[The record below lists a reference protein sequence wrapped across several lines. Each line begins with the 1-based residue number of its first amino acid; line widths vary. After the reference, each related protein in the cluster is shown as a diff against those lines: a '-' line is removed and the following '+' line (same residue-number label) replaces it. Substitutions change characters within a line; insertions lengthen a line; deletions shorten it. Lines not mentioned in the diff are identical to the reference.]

1 MNQEKSDSDAQ
12 LTPLKIEGPI
22 PSTVAGI
29 ESIKESY
36 SETMSPHR
44 RIFKWFARRPTATT
58 RLAILSSLL
67 PSDVTDDELLKLMCV
82 GPKEQIDGSLTDY
95 VLKKEST
102 KSEREGS
109 IEDHFGYSYAHKRI
123 PSDDELSSLHETLR
137 ETWGGDLPTVIDPT
151 AGGGTIPFESSR
163 YGLPTISNELNP
175 VAWVLNKVILQY
187 ARTEGS
193 LESEVQKWSKRIN
206 AEVREELSE
215 YFPSRNGVE
224 PNYYFRTYSIECPSC
239 GSRFPLSD
247 QWWFNKD
254 DRGSGGYAVQP
265 IYKNDELTYK
275 VVEIDDS
282 TDFDPS
288 VGTVDGG
295 DAECPHC
302 GVVTERDG
310 LVSKFQS
317 GEFEFEVCAIKFVD
331 KINGTKYHSPTEE
344 DFDAI
349 DAAEKRVNNDLQLS
363 TLLQEDRYIGYYDR
377 AGPYGITKWRDLYT
391 PRQLLA
397 HTAYLNAFDNV
408 KPDIRQEYADE
419 TAEAILVLLTLIGTR
434 QINHNSRLTPIRA
447 NRGFVDNMLGNNN
460 FSFQWH
466 FGESNMLSG
475 GKSYE
480 SWTTNVLDFYEKV
493 VGYYPSISKEQK
505 DLVSINQGDAGNLP
519 VEDDSVQAVVIDP
532 PYGDNIIYSEI
543 SDAFY
548 VWQRQYLNDVFP
560 DKFSSTE
567 TNKEDEAVEN
577 PGLGEEVLEGTTPR
591 QRYEDRMRSIFS
603 EAYRILEP
611 GGVITIYFT
620 DKEIGAWDSLTMSIM
635 DSGFTITATHTISS
649 ETPSRIGVQGQS
661 SADSSLLLTCR
672 KPANPQSETRQPTLW
687 SDIRER
693 TRNAARAKATELLD
707 SNLNLTKTDVIIGA
721 FGPTLRVFT
730 EEYPVVDKHDDPVRP
745 KQALEEARTAV
756 TEVLIDRELEDSLDD
771 VDELTTWYI
780 LSWLVYETEDIPYDE
795 ARQLGLGVGVR
806 IDEIKQET
814 KIWGKSRDKLLLKG
828 HDYRVRDITA
838 LEAGEKRRKRAYPV
852 DPRNESFDNHIDAV
866 HAALNVLN
874 TKGGDFAWNWLQQ
887 RDLQNAPWFQR
898 TVKSLI
904 QVLPQDHPDYEL
916 LINLASGD
924 TGELLDINTEF
935 LSRDRDNGQTRT
947 TLQDF

>member
-1 MNQEKSDSDAQ
+1 
-12 LTPLKIEGPI
+12 
-22 PSTVAGI
+22 
-29 ESIKESY
+29 
-36 SETMSPHR
+36 
-44 RIFKWFARRPTATT
+44 
-58 RLAILSSLL
+58 
-67 PSDVTDDELLKLMCV
+67 
-82 GPKEQIDGSLTDY
+82 
-95 VLKKEST
+95 
-102 KSEREGS
+102 
-109 IEDHFGYSYAHKRI
+109 
-123 PSDDELSSLHETLR
+123 
-137 ETWGGDLPTVIDPT
+137 
-151 AGGGTIPFESSR
+151 
-163 YGLPTISNELNP
+163 
-175 VAWVLNKVILQY
+175 
-187 ARTEGS
+187 
-193 LESEVQKWSKRIN
+193 
-206 AEVREELSE
+206 
-215 YFPSRNGVE
+215 
-224 PNYYFRTYSIECPSC
+224 
-239 GSRFPLSD
+239 
-247 QWWFNKD
+247 
-254 DRGSGGYAVQP
+254 
-265 IYKNDELTYK
+265 
-275 VVEIDDS
+275 
-282 TDFDPS
+282 
-288 VGTVDGG
+288 
-295 DAECPHC
+295 
-302 GVVTERDG
+302 
-310 LVSKFQS
+310 
-317 GEFEFEVCAIKFVD
+317 
-331 KINGTKYHSPTEE
+331 
-344 DFDAI
+344 
-349 DAAEKRVNNDLQLS
+349 
-363 TLLQEDRYIGYYDR
+363 
-377 AGPYGITKWRDLYT
+377 
-391 PRQLLA
+391 
-397 HTAYLNAFDNV
+397 
-408 KPDIRQEYADE
+408 
-419 TAEAILVLLTLIGTR
+419 
-434 QINHNSRLTPIRA
+434 
-447 NRGFVDNMLGNNN
+447 MLGNNN

-577 PGLGEEVLEGTTPR
+577 PGLGEEVLENTTPR
-591 QRYEDRMRSIFS
+591 QHYEDRMRSIFS
-603 EAYRILEP
+603 EAYRVLEP

-672 KPANPQSETRQPTLW
+672 KPAHSKSESRQPTLW

-693 TRNAARAKATELLD
+693 TRNAARKKATELLD

-756 TEVLIDRELEDSLDD
+756 TEILIDRELEDSLDD
-771 VDELTTWYI
+771 VDELTKWYI

-924 TGELLDINTEF
+924 TGKLLDINTEF
-935 LSRDRDNGQTRT
+935 LSRDRDNEENRT